1 VGSGL
6 VVLLDRKVA
15 GRYADATISAL
26 RHALDRLACDLPLT
40 ELPTS
45 RIDPF
50 VAERFDGIVVGPG
63 SPYENA
69 DGVIGVIRAA
79 RERGVPLVGT

>member
-6 VVLLDRKVA
+6 VILLDRKVA

-26 RHALDRLACDLPLT
+26 RHARDRLACDLPLT

-50 VAERFDGIVVGPG
+50 VPERFDGIVVGPG

-69 DGVIGVIRAA
+69 EGVIGVIRTA
-79 RERGVPLVGT
+79 REQGVPLVGT